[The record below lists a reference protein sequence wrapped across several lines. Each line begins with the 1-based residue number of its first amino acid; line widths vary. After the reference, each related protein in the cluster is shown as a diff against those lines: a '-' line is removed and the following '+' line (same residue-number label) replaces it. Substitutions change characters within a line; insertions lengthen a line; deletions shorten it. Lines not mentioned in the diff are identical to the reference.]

1 MTATGNEGTRLISP
15 QFIAIETIRSAAG
28 TEGITLTASH
38 ADGAEPGFGMCVAN
52 ERPVRE
58 D

>member
-38 ADGAEPGFGMCVAN
+38 ADGAEPGFGMCVAK
-52 ERPVRE
+52 
-58 D
+58 